1 MKEFENNAKYEL
13 SEEERNVIM
22 VTLDECLGNATDAQL
37 EAIQNYALS
46 VAPIPR
52 AKNVDRK
59 RVGELYQSVGDVLV
73 SVRDKQTPGIVATA
87 AYEALG
93 ICHDKEWKT
102 CLGLC
107 NYLNS
112 CMATA
117 LQTGDLSGLEHMA
130 KVVTTIHDLVGD
142 YESEADDTGYASY
155 AGAYDEEDDDDLF

>member
-13 SEEERNVIM
+13 SEEERDVIM
-22 VTLDECLGNATDAQL
+22 MTLDQCLGNASDAQL

-46 VAPIPR
+46 IAPIPQ
-52 AKNVDRK
+52 AENVDK
-59 RVGELYQSVGDVLV
+59 ERVNELFESVADVLM
-73 SVRDKQTPGIVATA
+73 SISDNRTPGAVAIA
-87 AYEALG
+87 ANEALG
-93 ICHDKEWKT
+93 VCPNKE
-102 CLGLC
+102 LEARLSLSD
-107 NYLNS
+107 YLNS
-112 CMATA
+112 CTATA